1 MSEFR
6 RTLNFI
12 KTREAEN
19 LRYYVT
25 SDFLSYKGH
34 ELTPRCRAILR
45 NLAVPQLVKACLTFY
60 GTRKHILSS
69 VALRPNAGNGLLI
82 IEVSR
87 SHTTTHHIR

>member
-1 MSEFR
+1 MAKFT

-12 KTREAEN
+12 RTKEAEN

-34 ELTPRCRAILR
+34 ELTPRRRVILT

-60 GTRKHILSS
+60 GTRKHILSP
-69 VALRPNAGNGLLI
+69 VALRPNAGHGLLI
-82 IEVSR
+82 LEVSR
-87 SHTTTHHIR
+87 SHATTHHTR